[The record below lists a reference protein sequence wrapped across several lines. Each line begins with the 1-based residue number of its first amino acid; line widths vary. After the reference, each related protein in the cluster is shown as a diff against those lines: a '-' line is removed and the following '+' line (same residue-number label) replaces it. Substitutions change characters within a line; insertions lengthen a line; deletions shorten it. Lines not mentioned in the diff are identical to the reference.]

1 MRPVAE
7 WRTYTPDGRE
17 LFVSDDGGEWTVR
30 CGAALARS
38 RVLDVAMIEAIR
50 ANGELLSR
58 ARRGEYA
65 AWVRTQAARIEQER
79 SSG

>member
-1 MRPVAE
+1 VAE

-17 LFVSDDGGEWTVR
+17 LFVTDGEGEWTVR
-30 CGAALARS
+30 CGDALARS

-50 ANGELLSR
+50 GDGELLTH
-58 ARRGEYA
+58 AQRGDYA

-79 SSG
+79 SAG